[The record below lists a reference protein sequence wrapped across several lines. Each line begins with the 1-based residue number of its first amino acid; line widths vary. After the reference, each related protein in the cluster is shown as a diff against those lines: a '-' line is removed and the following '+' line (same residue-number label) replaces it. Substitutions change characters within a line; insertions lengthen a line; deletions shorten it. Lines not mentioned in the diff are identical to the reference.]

1 MTKALGCAD
10 RSQEDGPVFDIFPI
24 SIQGV
29 SHWDCCLLYGNQK
42 DGGGKKRKI
51 WWIGFDG
58 ESVGIWW
65 KSWTPAERAAWMRLN
80 RRCWCGNSK
89 LWNCGNSV
97 RRTQE
102 RAIQTNR
109 CYYREH
115 RSPSSLLGLR
125 VKKDSTYC
133 VKRKWS
139 EAIADQGGCLSYLS
153 FSLFFSELLVVVGL
167 VLVMVMVVVV
177 GVVGI
182 CSCWWWVCLI
192 RASFSLSS
200 PSRRLLWFIF
210 SFISELWFAS
220 FPTG

>member
-1 MTKALGCAD
+1 MTKTLGCGD
-10 RSQEDGPVFDIFPI
+10 HSQEDGPVFDIFPI
-24 SIQGV
+24 SVPGV
-29 SHWDCCLLYGNQK
+29 SHWHCLLYGNKK

-115 RSPSSLLGLR
+115 RSPPSLLGLR

-153 FSLFFSELLVVVGL
+153 FSL
-167 VLVMVMVVVV
+167 
-177 GVVGI
+177 
-182 CSCWWWVCLI
+182 
-192 RASFSLSS
+192 SS
-200 PSRRLLWFIF
+200 RWLW
-210 SFISELWFAS
+210 LDW
-220 FPTG
+220 